1 MYASLDAVGYHVP
14 TPIQVRTIAPV
25 LAGRDVVGTA
35 QTGTGKTAAFMIP
48 IVERLRT
55 WPSGEARPS
64 ALILCPTREIAEQT
78 HRAAAALGPELRS
91 VVVVGGVGL
100 PAQVEQLRRQPAI
113 IVATPGRLVDHLD
126 RKTAS
131 LQGVRVLVLDEADRM
146 LDMGFKPQLARILRS
161 LPQARQ
167 TLLFSAT
174 LPAEVAKLA
183 ASHVRNPVRIEVG
196 QLAAPPP
203 DAVQDVYLVAGAE
216 KTPLLLSLIEQNP
229 GTVLVF
235 ARTRHRTDRLTR
247 SVRAAG
253 HAVQRLHADRSQSQR
268 REALEGFRAGR
279 YRVLIATDVA
289 ARGIDIVGISRVVN
303 YDLPQT
309 AEDYVHRIGRTARA
323 GASGHASSFAA
334 PEERAQ
340 LTAIERHIG
349 RALRRQAATGSGG
362 RSPVE
367 MSRRRDHH

>member
-1 MYASLDAVGYHVP
+1 
-14 TPIQVRTIAPV
+14 
-25 LAGRDVVGTA
+25 
-35 QTGTGKTAAFMIP
+35 
-48 IVERLRT
+48 
-55 WPSGEARPS
+55 
-64 ALILCPTREIAEQT
+64 
-78 HRAAAALGPELRS
+78 
-91 VVVVGGVGL
+91 
-100 PAQVEQLRRQPAI
+100 
-113 IVATPGRLVDHLD
+113 
-126 RKTAS
+126 
-131 LQGVRVLVLDEADRM
+131 
-146 LDMGFKPQLARILRS
+146 MGFKPQLARILRS

-303 YDLPQT
+303 
-309 AEDYVHRIGRTARA
+309 
-323 GASGHASSFAA
+323 
-334 PEERAQ
+334 
-340 LTAIERHIG
+340 
-349 RALRRQAATGSGG
+349 
-362 RSPVE
+362 
-367 MSRRRDHH
+367 